1 MTRVINYI
9 LLLLLLYVRVEQI
22 KFEFRVTMVWWKW
35 IELLQELDPSKDA
48 QASDPQNDAER
59 KTMKEGGVKEEKEN
73 ENRKNITLLVYVT
86 DCTGDNDRGREKE
99 RNHKPG

>member
-1 MTRVINYI
+1 MTRVIHYI

-48 QASDPQNDAER
+48 QASDP
-59 KTMKEGGVKEEKEN
+59 
-73 ENRKNITLLVYVT
+73 
-86 DCTGDNDRGREKE
+86 
-99 RNHKPG
+99 